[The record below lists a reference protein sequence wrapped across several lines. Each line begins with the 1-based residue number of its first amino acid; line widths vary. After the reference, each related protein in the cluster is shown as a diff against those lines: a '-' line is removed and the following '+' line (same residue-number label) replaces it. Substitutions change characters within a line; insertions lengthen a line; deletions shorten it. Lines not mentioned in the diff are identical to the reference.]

1 MATCLKNEWKIRLI
15 KKNVFYIFVKQL
27 HTRLLT
33 FKKYLRRSFIY
44 IQTLYEM

>member
-1 MATCLKNEWKIRLI
+1 MSEKRVENTFN

-27 HTRLLT
+27 HTRLLA
-33 FKKYLRRSFIY
+33 FEKYLRRNFIY